1 MSPANH
7 EGRRSTDTLARRVG
21 PGADPARVAAVFAGI
36 WQEIDA
42 SLAPIVGPRGVVA
55 LHLRCFH
62 LTTTPQDW
70 RVPAP
75 AEGVQAQSPA
85 HLQALLRNLDGD
97 KPVAAGDAFLNN
109 FHALLTSLVGP
120 SLTDRLLQPVWADPA
135 SQPPPQDSLS

>member
-1 MSPANH
+1 M
-7 EGRRSTDTLARRVG
+7 LAQRVG
-21 PGADPARVAAVFAGI
+21 PGASASSVAVAFAGI
-36 WQEIDA
+36 WRQIDA
-42 SLAPIVGPRGVVA
+42 ALAPIVGQRGVAA
-55 LHLRCFH
+55 LHQRCFH

-75 AEGVQAQSPA
+75 ADGTLAHGPA

-97 KPVAAGDAFLNN
+97 RPVAAGDAFLNN

-135 SQPPPQDSLS
+135 SLPPQQDTLS